1 MTFAT
6 IGDTSSVADSAPRC
20 AGWLSVHAPAG
31 RDAKTWTGDAL
42 RTGPASFTDQGSR
55 AGDGR
60 WPMTEPS
67 ASPLPRTERVLAVIA
82 RPGQESASLGGL
94 LYALRKTGA
103 SVSLLSLTRGEAS
116 ELNSTPQPLSAV
128 RPWELQLAAFLL
140 GVSTVAV
147 SDYPDGRLSGC
158 ELTALTER
166 VHRAIRLHSPDLLLV
181 VDPADADAD
190 SAMAA
195 MAACAAAD
203 QAGLPVMAR
212 TLPAAD
218 GSWQVSLGAESA
230 AARAAQRSAAAAHRS
245 QSDGMPDL
253 MWQLDLL
260 GSEESLR
267 YVVPPTGARVPVRR
281 LPERQRPGRE
291 VPNRCLLPGEQLAG
305 SRAVSSPGAGGLVPR
320 QRTGALRPL

>member
-6 IGDTSSVADSAPRC
+6 IGSTSGAAHSAPQC

-31 RDAKTWTGDAL
+31 RDAKTWTGEAL
-42 RTGPASFTDQGSR
+42 RAGAASVAGEESR
-55 AGDGR
+55 TGDGR
-60 WPMTEPS
+60 RPMTELS
-67 ASPLPRTERVLAVIA
+67 SSPLPRAERVLAVVA

-94 LYALRKTGA
+94 LYALRRSGA

-116 ELNSTPQPLSAV
+116 ELNSTPQPLAAV

-140 GVSTVAV
+140 GVWPVAV

-166 VHRAIRLHSPDLLLV
+166 VHRAIRLQSPDLLLV
-181 VDPADADAD
+181 VDPAGADAD

-212 TLPAAD
+212 TLPAAG
-218 GSWQVSLGAESA
+218 GSWQVSLGAETA

-245 QSDGMPDL
+245 QSDGLPEL
-253 MWQLDLL
+253 MCVLDLL
-260 GSEESLR
+260 GSEEWLR
-267 YVVPPTGARVPVRR
+267 WALPPTGQQLPGRR
-281 LPERQRPGRE
+281 LPERQPVGRE
-291 VPNRCLLPGEQLAG
+291 VPSRRLPGRQLAG
-305 SRAVSSPGAGGLVPR
+305 PRAVGSPGAGGLVPR
-320 QRTGALRPL
+320 QRLAALRPL

>member
-6 IGDTSSVADSAPRC
+6 IGTTSGAAHSAPQC

-31 RDAKTWTGDAL
+31 RDARTWTGDAL
-42 RTGPASFTDQGSR
+42 RAGRAFVAEEESRTGAD
-55 AGDGR
+55 R
-60 WPMTEPS
+60 WPMTELS

-103 SVSLLSLTRGEAS
+103 SMSLLSLTRGEAS

-158 ELTALTER
+158 ELTDLTER

-181 VDPADADAD
+181 VEPADADAD

-203 QAGLPVMAR
+203 QAGLPVVAR

-267 YVVPPTGARVPVRR
+267 WVVPPAGVQLPSRR
-281 LPERQRPGRE
+281 LP
-291 VPNRCLLPGEQLAG
+291 VEQLAG
-305 SRAVSSPGAGGLVPR
+305 SRAAGPAGAGGLIPR